1 MELKLFRLSL
11 FLAPLLYTVSGFFWR
26 DGGQYSVTCG
36 TYVIVGSFF
45 WIFALDGLFGLLKEK
60 SPAYTV
66 WGKAIAIFGCACGGI
81 SFGLQGMFAEMFNIS
96 HPAMLQA
103 MAQHP
108 VASNIVFWL
117 SGPAFPISILILG
130 IMLCVKKAVPV
141 WCGILLSLGG
151 LLFPISRILRIE
163 SVAHVVDAL
172 MLIPAWYIATI
183 VLAKNRKLEIQ
194 LQ

>member
-1 MELKLFRLSL
+1 LQPYHFMELKLFRLSL
-11 FLAPLLYTVSGFFWR
+11 FLAPLLYTISGFFWIN
-26 DGGQYSVTCG
+26 GGQYSVICG

-60 SPAYTV
+60 SPAYAV

-96 HPAMLQA
+96 HLVMLQA
-103 MAQHP
+103 LAQHP

-130 IMLCVKKAVPV
+130 IMLSVKKSSACLVRDTFVIRRTFVP
-141 WCGILLSLGG
+141 G
-151 LLFPISRILRIE
+151 LADIK
-163 SVAHVVDAL
+163 D
-172 MLIPAWYIATI
+172 
-183 VLAKNRKLEIQ
+183 
-194 LQ
+194 